1 MEITP
6 EELQGRV
13 GEELGVSQW
22 VTVDQPMISA
32 FGELTFDEQFIHMD
46 PERARAEAPFGG
58 TIAHGFLTLSL
69 ASKFLV
75 DVLPDITGRTMGV
88 NYGFNKLRFL
98 NPVASGK
105 RIRGRVSL
113 DKFTRKGETQVLLE
127 FGLTIE
133 IEGEANP
140 ALVAKWLT
148 MMFFEEVAA

>member
-1 MEITP
+1 MEITS

-75 DVLPDITGRTMGV
+75 EVLPDITGRTIGV

-98 NPVASGK
+98 NPVVSGK

-113 DKFTRKGETQVLLE
+113 DKFTQRGETQVLLE